1 MIANLTISFYLT
13 FGEESGIF
21 KSIADDFFGDGK
33 RTRHFRTQIPE
44 DREIAK
50 SHVLWCLGVDFLQLA
65 LWLFYLIVRFSPNS
79 SGTLI

>member
-21 KSIADDFFGDGK
+21 KSIADDFGDGK
-33 RTRHFRTQIPE
+33 RTRHFRTEIPE
-44 DREIAK
+44 VREFAK

-65 LWLFYLIVRFSPNS
+65 LWLFYLIVRFCPNS